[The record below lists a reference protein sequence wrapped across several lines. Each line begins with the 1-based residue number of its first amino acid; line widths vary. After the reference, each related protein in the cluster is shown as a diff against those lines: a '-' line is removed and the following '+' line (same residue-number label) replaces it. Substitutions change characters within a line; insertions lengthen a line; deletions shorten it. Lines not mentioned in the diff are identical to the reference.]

1 MALVGIDLGT
11 SNSLISYWNADSA
24 ELIPN
29 ALGDYLTPSAISIS
43 DDGEIIVGQPALDR
57 LITHPDRSV
66 ASFKRWMGTD
76 HEVKLKGKQWR
87 AEELSAMVL
96 KSLKDDAETFLK
108 EKVTDVVISVPAYF
122 SDPQRRATLNAAHL
136 AGLAVS
142 RLINEPTAAALAHG
156 LEATADGQ
164 FLVLDLGGGTFDVSL
179 LHKFDGVMEICAST
193 GDSLLGGDDFRDVLS
208 KFILDNHKLDFVSL
222 HSGDKQRLLKE
233 ASALKNALTDRPECE
248 YCIELGQTLLEGVL
262 LRQQLEDAWKP
273 LISRLRHP
281 IERVIHDAGVSSTS
295 IDQIVLVGGASR
307 MPLVRNLVTRLFGRF
322 PLTYPKPDHAI
333 ALGAAIQAALHARD
347 GALDE
352 IIMTDVCPFTLGIA
366 ATNTDY
372 KIDEPIMSPI
382 IERNASVP
390 QSREQFYS
398 TLHNQQQRINVEV
411 YQGENIRPSQNI
423 LIGRIDV
430 AIPPDRAGH
439 QSIGVR
445 FTYDV
450 NGVLEVEVR
459 VMSTGEVH
467 RKMFNNQSG
476 LSDAELERR
485 FAELS
490 KIKVAPREQ
499 QENIALIA
507 RAERLYAETIG
518 ENRHEVSATLIEF
531 LSSLND
537 QHLRNVDELRA
548 RFTQRLNM
556 FEARS
561 RGL

>member
-29 ALGDYLTPSAISIS
+29 ALGDYVTPSAISIS
-43 DDGEIIVGQPALDR
+43 DDGEIIIGQPALDR

-108 EKVTDVVISVPAYF
+108 EKVTEVVISVPAYF
-122 SDPQRRATLNAAHL
+122 SDPQRKATLNAAHL

-179 LHKFDGVMEICAST
+179 LHKFDGVMEICASS
-193 GDSLLGGDDFRDVLS
+193 GDSLLGGNDFRDVLS
-208 KFILDNHKLDFVSL
+208 KFILDNHKLDFESL

-248 YCIELGQTLLEGVL
+248 YRIELGQTLLEGVL

-273 LISRLRHP
+273 LISRLRNP

-322 PLTYPKPDHAI
+322 PLTHPKPDHAI

-372 KIDEPIMSPI
+372 KIDETIMSPI

-467 RKMFNNQSG
+467 RKIFNNQSG

-518 ENRHEVSATLIEF
+518 ENRHEISATLIEF

-548 RFTQRLNM
+548 LFTQRLNM